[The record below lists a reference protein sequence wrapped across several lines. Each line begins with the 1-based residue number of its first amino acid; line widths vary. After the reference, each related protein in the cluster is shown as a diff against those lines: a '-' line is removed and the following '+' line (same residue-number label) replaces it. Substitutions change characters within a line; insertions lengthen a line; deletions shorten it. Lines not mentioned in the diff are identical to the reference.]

1 MGQAKARGSYE
12 QRKAEAIQREKDR
25 REARDAALLAE
36 WQSLTEEER
45 QSVRD
50 AQIRRQETMAFY
62 RQMLATC
69 LGVPYHLRKLF

>member
-50 AQIRRQETMAFY
+50 AQIRRQETMAFC

-69 LGVPYHLRKLF
+69 FGVPYHLRKLF

>member
-1 MGQAKARGSYE
+1 MGQAKARGTYE

-25 REARDAALLAE
+25 REARDAELLAK

-50 AQIRRQETMAFY
+50 AKRRQQENMVFY
-62 RQMLATC
+62 RNMLQMVIGT
-69 LGVPYHLRKLF
+69 GIFPYRI